1 MTNNN
6 WIAWNYKSKT
16 NEIVEYVIDEV
27 NNMLKDNKI
36 KKEII
41 RKCKMFL
48 FRLSGKNG
56 GPYKVN
62 GFFLRVKVI

>member
-6 WIAWNYKSKT
+6 WIAWNYKSKP

-36 KKEII
+36 KIDYDYDEENDKGYDYYIELKKEKI
-41 RKCKMFL
+41 
-48 FRLSGKNG
+48 ND
-56 GPYKVN
+56 
-62 GFFLRVKVI
+62 

>member
-6 WIAWNYKSKT
+6 WIAWNYKSKP

-36 KKEII
+36 KIDYDYDEENDKGYDYYIELKKEKIDD
-41 RKCKMFL
+41 
-48 FRLSGKNG
+48 
-56 GPYKVN
+56 
-62 GFFLRVKVI
+62 

>member
-6 WIAWNYKSKT
+6 WIAWNYKSKP

-36 KKEII
+36 KIDYDYDEENDKGYDYYIELKKE
-41 RKCKMFL
+41 F
-48 FRLSGKNG
+48 FGKVL
-56 GPYKVN
+56 VN
-62 GFFLRVKVI
+62 